1 MQVKQR
7 APLVCLL
14 LIGGLFMLV
23 SSEAATATGRA
34 EATILPSVQV
44 AADAKTQWMLSSTVG
59 VLTLSIPGAG
69 GLDDSEPKKRMT
81 LTLSGEV
88 VWGSPMVFSASD
100 SGGLAALIAQLAT
113 SGGSVSTSGTLSG
126 MDVKIVVLEAAP
138 SGDGGAVTAIVSYN

>member
-1 MQVKQR
+1 MNSR
-7 APLVCLL
+7 A
-14 LIGGLFMLV
+14 
-23 SSEAATATGRA
+23 AATVLLVAFHAVSAHAASATA
-34 EATILPSVQV
+34 SVSLSVVAPAQV
-44 AADAKTQWMLSSTVG
+44 VADANTQWMLNSTVG

-69 GLDDSEPKKRMT
+69 GLDDLEPKKRMT